1 MLRQSLN
8 AHASNLYTIQQQAK
22 KEEGENRENVF
33 QSIQQ
38 QINKAYGVDG
48 KQAVAE
54 MLADLNHEIHTP
66 KPTQIATLMSLDDA
80 DKKNYANT
88 EYNEALLIQ
97 GWETIKGTK
106 FEENIVDSFTE

>member
-1 MLRQSLN
+1 MLQIFTQYS
-8 AHASNLYTIQQQAK
+8 SKPK

-54 MLADLNHEIHTP
+54 MLGRF
-66 KPTQIATLMSLDDA
+66 KS
-80 DKKNYANT
+80 
-88 EYNEALLIQ
+88 
-97 GWETIKGTK
+97 
-106 FEENIVDSFTE
+106 